1 MAIDKSIKSIL
12 IIGAGPI
19 VIGQACEFDYSG
31 SQAAKALKSEGY
43 KVILVNSNP
52 ATIMTDPS
60 MADATYIEPL
70 TSKFLE
76 RIIEKERP
84 DAILP
89 TLGGQTAL
97 NLAMALYEDGVFEKF
112 NVKILGASASSI
124 EIAEN
129 RWKFKEAMEKVGIA
143 TLKAHYVKTVD
154 EGIVAGAQIGYPLM
168 LRPSYILGGGGTGLV
183 YGDEELVEKLEN
195 AFKASPTQ
203 EVLIEES
210 IYGWKEFELEVMR
223 DNDGNGVIICGIE
236 NIDPMGIHTGDSITV
251 APIQTLSDKE
261 YQLMRDEALLCL
273 ETIGIATGG
282 SNVQFAVNPQ
292 NGERRVIEM
301 NPRVSRSSALAS
313 KATGFPIA
321 KFAALLAVGYNLTE
335 LTNDITGSTPASFE
349 PVQDYVVV
357 KIPRFDF
364 PKFPST
370 DDVLGTSMQSVGE
383 VMSMASTFTESLT
396 KAIRSLEIGK
406 TGIRN
411 IDNRFINLDRLEL
424 EKEITVPRPRRI
436 FAVLEALRRNWSV
449 SKISNLSYIDEWFL
463 YEIEKSFNVNQETT
477 PTTILKMLGWTE
489 DDIDIKDIKDELS
502 KNRVYKLV
510 DTCSAEFSSITP
522 YLYSTTGT
530 EDDDIS
536 SNNEKVVVIGS
547 GPNRIGQGIEFD
559 YCCVHGVDALKE
571 NGYEAIMINSNPE
584 TVSTDY
590 DTADKLYFEPLN
602 WQEVEAVL
610 LRENPK
616 SVIIQLGGQ
625 TPLKLAEKIVEKGY
639 TIAGSSIEVIDS
651 TEDRELFQKLC
662 TKENIKQPISN
673 IAANVKELSDSVT
686 QIGYPVLLRPSYVL
700 GGRAMRVV
708 NNETELSNYLDVLS
722 KSDEDGNPFN
732 SGPLLV
738 DEYLTNAIEI
748 DVDLISDGTDVV
760 IAGILEHL
768 EPAGVHSGDS
778 TAVLP
783 PYSIEENM
791 LAEIRDKSIKLALS
805 LNVRGLLNIQ
815 FAIKENELY
824 ILEANPRA
832 SRTMPFVA
840 KVTKNQIIKAGTLIM
855 LGHKIKDILKDTDY
869 LSSKTNKIAVKKAIF
884 PWSRFPAEDT
894 MLGPEMKATGEVL
907 GIGSKLGIA
916 LNKAYAAAGVEIGVK
931 QQGIFITLSDEDKNK
946 FLKTI
951 RKYKDLEFKIYATEG
966 TSEFLSK
973 NNIES
978 IKVGRADDEAPT
990 SLTIMEKD
998 LISVV
1003 INTPTF
1009 ANEYTDGW
1017 KIRRLAH
1024 DSGVAVVSSV
1034 REAEAFIEAYV
1045 ENNNALVDIGAIQDV
1060 S

>member
-70 TSKFLE
+70 TTKFLE

-424 EKEITVPRPRRI
+424 EKEIAVPRPRRI

-463 YEIEKSFNVNQETT
+463 FEIEKSFNVNQETT

-536 SNNEKVVVIGS
+536 SNKEKVVVIGS

-610 LRENPK
+610 FRENPK

>member
-70 TSKFLE
+70 TTKFLE

-383 VMSMASTFTESLT
+383 VMSIASTFTESLT

-424 EKEITVPRPRRI
+424 EKEIAVPRPRRI

-489 DDIDIKDIKDELS
+489 DDIDNKDIKDELS

-510 DTCSAEFSSITP
+510 DTCSAEFLSITP

-536 SNNEKVVVIGS
+536 SNKEKVVVIGS

-610 LRENPK
+610 LREKPK

-708 NNETELSNYLDVLS
+708 NNEIELSNYLDVLS

-738 DEYLTNAIEI
+738 DEYLTNAVEI

-783 PYSIEENM
+783 PYSIEEKM
-791 LAEIRDKSIKLALS
+791 LTEIKDKSIKLALS

-951 RKYKDLEFKIYATEG
+951 RKYIDLEFKIYATEG
-966 TSEFLSK
+966 TSEFLLK

-990 SLTIMEKD
+990 SLTIMQKD
-998 LISVV
+998 LISLV

-1045 ENNNALVDIGAIQDV
+1045 ESNNALVDIGVIQDV

>member
-70 TSKFLE
+70 TTKFLE

-183 YGDEELVEKLEN
+183 YGDEELVEKLGN

-424 EKEITVPRPRRI
+424 EKEIAVPRPRRI

-463 YEIEKSFNVNQETT
+463 FEIEKSFNVNQETT

-536 SNNEKVVVIGS
+536 SNKEKVVVIGS

-610 LRENPK
+610 LREKPK

-708 NNETELSNYLDVLS
+708 NNEIELSNYLDVLS

>member
-1 MAIDKSIKSIL
+1 LAIDKSIKSIL

-70 TSKFLE
+70 TTKFLE

-424 EKEITVPRPRRI
+424 EKEIAVPRPRRI

-463 YEIEKSFNVNQETT
+463 FEIEKSFNVNQETT

-530 EDDDIS
+530 EDDDTS
-536 SNNEKVVVIGS
+536 SNKEKVVVIGS

-708 NNETELSNYLDVLS
+708 NNEIELSNYLDVLS

-783 PYSIEENM
+783 PYSIEEKM
-791 LAEIRDKSIKLALS
+791 LTEIRDKSIKLALS

>member
-70 TSKFLE
+70 TTKFLE

-183 YGDEELVEKLEN
+183 YGDEELVEKLGN

-424 EKEITVPRPRRI
+424 EKEIAVPRPRRI

-463 YEIEKSFNVNQETT
+463 FEIEKSFNVNQETT

-536 SNNEKVVVIGS
+536 SNKEKVVVIGS

-639 TIAGSSIEVIDS
+639 AIAGSSIEVIDS

-708 NNETELSNYLDVLS
+708 NNEIELSNYLDVLS

-951 RKYKDLEFKIYATEG
+951 RKYKDLEFIIYATEG

-1034 REAEAFIEAYV
+1034 
-1045 ENNNALVDIGAIQDV
+1045 
-1060 S
+1060 

>member
-70 TSKFLE
+70 TTKFLE

-183 YGDEELVEKLEN
+183 YGDEELVEKLGN

-424 EKEITVPRPRRI
+424 EKEIAVPRPRRI

-463 YEIEKSFNVNQETT
+463 FEIEKSFNVNQETT

-536 SNNEKVVVIGS
+536 SNKEKVVVIGS

-748 DVDLISDGTDVV
+748 DVDLISDGADVV

>member
-1 MAIDKSIKSIL
+1 LAIDKSIKSIL

-70 TSKFLE
+70 TTKFLE

-424 EKEITVPRPRRI
+424 EKEIAVPRPRRI

-463 YEIEKSFNVNQETT
+463 FEIEKSFNVNQETT

-536 SNNEKVVVIGS
+536 SNKEKVVVIGS

-708 NNETELSNYLDVLS
+708 NNEIELSNYLDVLS

-783 PYSIEENM
+783 PYSIEEKM
-791 LAEIRDKSIKLALS
+791 LTEIRDKSIKLALS

>member
-70 TSKFLE
+70 TTKFLE

-261 YQLMRDEALLCL
+261 YQLMIDEALLCL

-335 LTNDITGSTPASFE
+335 LSNDITCSTPASFE

-424 EKEITVPRPRRI
+424 EKEIAVPRPRRI

-463 YEIEKSFNVNQETT
+463 FEIEKSFNVNQETT

-536 SNNEKVVVIGS
+536 SNKEKVVVIGS

>member
-70 TSKFLE
+70 TTKFLE

-424 EKEITVPRPRRI
+424 EKEIAVPRPRRI

-463 YEIEKSFNVNQETT
+463 FEIEKSFNVNQETT

-536 SNNEKVVVIGS
+536 SNKEKVVVIGS

-708 NNETELSNYLDVLS
+708 NNEIELSNYLDVLS

-783 PYSIEENM
+783 PYSIEEKM

-966 TSEFLSK
+966 TSDFLSN

>member
-31 SQAAKALKSEGY
+31 SQAAKALKGEGY

-70 TSKFLE
+70 TTKFLE

-383 VMSMASTFTESLT
+383 VMSIASTFTESLT

-424 EKEITVPRPRRI
+424 EKEIAVPRPRRI

-489 DDIDIKDIKDELS
+489 DDIDNKDIKDELS

-510 DTCSAEFSSITP
+510 DTCSAEFLSITP

-536 SNNEKVVVIGS
+536 SNKEKVVVIGS

-610 LRENPK
+610 LREKPK

-708 NNETELSNYLDVLS
+708 NNEIELSNYLDVLS

-783 PYSIEENM
+783 PYSIEEKM
-791 LAEIRDKSIKLALS
+791 LTEIKDKSIKLALS

-951 RKYKDLEFKIYATEG
+951 RKYIDLEFKIYATEG
-966 TSEFLSK
+966 TSEFLLK

-990 SLTIMEKD
+990 SLTIMQKD
-998 LISVV
+998 LISLV

-1045 ENNNALVDIGAIQDV
+1045 ESNNALVDIGVIQDV

>member
-70 TSKFLE
+70 TTKFLE

-282 SNVQFAVNPQ
+282 SNVQFAVNPK

-383 VMSMASTFTESLT
+383 VMSIASTFTESLT

-424 EKEITVPRPRRI
+424 EKEIAVPRPRRI

-489 DDIDIKDIKDELS
+489 DDIDNKDIKDELS

-510 DTCSAEFSSITP
+510 DTCSAEFLSITP

-530 EDDDIS
+530 ENDDIS
-536 SNNEKVVVIGS
+536 SNKEKVVVIGS

-610 LRENPK
+610 LREKPK

-708 NNETELSNYLDVLS
+708 NNEIELSNYLDVLS

-783 PYSIEENM
+783 PYSIEEKM
-791 LAEIRDKSIKLALS
+791 LTEIKDKSIKLALS
-805 LNVRGLLNIQ
+805 LNVKGLLNIQ

-951 RKYKDLEFKIYATEG
+951 RKYIDLEFKIYATEG
-966 TSEFLSK
+966 TSEFLLK

-990 SLTIMEKD
+990 SLTIMQKD
-998 LISVV
+998 LISLV

-1045 ENNNALVDIGAIQDV
+1045 ESNNALVDIGVIQDV

>member
-1 MAIDKSIKSIL
+1 MVIDKSIKSIL

-70 TSKFLE
+70 TTKFLE

-282 SNVQFAVNPQ
+282 SNVQFAVNSQ

-424 EKEITVPRPRRI
+424 EKEIAVPRPRRI

-463 YEIEKSFNVNQETT
+463 FEIEKSFNVNQETT

-536 SNNEKVVVIGS
+536 SNKEKVVVIGS

-602 WQEVEAVL
+602 WREVEAVL

-708 NNETELSNYLDVLS
+708 NNEIELSNYLDVLS

-783 PYSIEENM
+783 PYSIEEKM
-791 LAEIRDKSIKLALS
+791 LTEIKDKSIKLALS

>member
-70 TSKFLE
+70 TTKFLE

-282 SNVQFAVNPQ
+282 SNVQFAVNPK

-383 VMSMASTFTESLT
+383 VMSIASTFTESLT

-424 EKEITVPRPRRI
+424 EKEIAVPRPRRI

-489 DDIDIKDIKDELS
+489 DDIDNKDIKDELS

-510 DTCSAEFSSITP
+510 DTCSAEFLSITP

-536 SNNEKVVVIGS
+536 SNKEKVVVIGS

-610 LRENPK
+610 LREKPK

-708 NNETELSNYLDVLS
+708 NNEIELSNYLDVLS

-738 DEYLTNAIEI
+738 DEYLTNAVEI

-783 PYSIEENM
+783 PYSIEEKM
-791 LAEIRDKSIKLALS
+791 LTEIKDKSIKLALS

-951 RKYKDLEFKIYATEG
+951 RKYIDLEFKIYATEG
-966 TSEFLSK
+966 TSEFLLK

-990 SLTIMEKD
+990 SLTIMQKN
-998 LISVV
+998 LISLV

-1045 ENNNALVDIGAIQDV
+1045 ESNNALVDIGVIQDV

>member
-70 TSKFLE
+70 TTKFLE

-424 EKEITVPRPRRI
+424 EKEIAVPRPRRI

-463 YEIEKSFNVNQETT
+463 FEIEKSFNVNQETT

-536 SNNEKVVVIGS
+536 SNKEKVVVIGS

-708 NNETELSNYLDVLS
+708 NNEIELSNYLDVLS

-783 PYSIEENM
+783 PYSIEEKM
-791 LAEIRDKSIKLALS
+791 LTEIKDKSIKLALS

-1045 ENNNALVDIGAIQDV
+1045 ESNNALVDIGAIQDV

>member
-70 TSKFLE
+70 TTKFLE

-424 EKEITVPRPRRI
+424 EKEIAVPRPRRI

-463 YEIEKSFNVNQETT
+463 FEIEKSFNVNQETT

-536 SNNEKVVVIGS
+536 SNKEKVVVIGS

-616 SVIIQLGGQ
+616 SVVIQLGGQ

-931 QQGIFITLSDEDKNK
+931 KQGIFITLSDEDKNK

-951 RKYKDLEFKIYATEG
+951 RKYKDLKFKIYATEG

>member
-70 TSKFLE
+70 TTKFLE

-424 EKEITVPRPRRI
+424 EKEIAVPRPRRI

-463 YEIEKSFNVNQETT
+463 FEIEKSFNVNQETT

-489 DDIDIKDIKDELS
+489 DDIDIKEIKDELS

-536 SNNEKVVVIGS
+536 SNKEKVVVIGS

-931 QQGIFITLSDEDKNK
+931 KQGIFITLSDEDKNK

-951 RKYKDLEFKIYATEG
+951 RKYKDLKFKIYATEG

>member
-70 TSKFLE
+70 TTKFLE

-223 DNDGNGVIICGIE
+223 NNDGNGVIICGIE

-424 EKEITVPRPRRI
+424 EKEIAVPRPRRI

-463 YEIEKSFNVNQETT
+463 FEIEKSFNVNQETT

-530 EDDDIS
+530 EDDDTS
-536 SNNEKVVVIGS
+536 SNKEKVVVIGS

>member
-70 TSKFLE
+70 TTKFLE

-424 EKEITVPRPRRI
+424 EKEIAVPRPRRI

-463 YEIEKSFNVNQETT
+463 FEIEKSFNVNQETT

-536 SNNEKVVVIGS
+536 SNKEKVVVIGS

-708 NNETELSNYLDVLS
+708 NNEIELSNYLDVLS

-783 PYSIEENM
+783 PYSIEEKM

>member
-70 TSKFLE
+70 TTKFLE

-424 EKEITVPRPRRI
+424 EKEIAVPRPRRI

-463 YEIEKSFNVNQETT
+463 FEIEKSFNVNQETT

-530 EDDDIS
+530 EDDDTS
-536 SNNEKVVVIGS
+536 SNKEKVVVIGS

-951 RKYKDLEFKIYATEG
+951 RKYRDLEFKIYATEG

>member
-70 TSKFLE
+70 TTKFLE

-424 EKEITVPRPRRI
+424 EKEIAVPRPRRI

-463 YEIEKSFNVNQETT
+463 FEIEKSFNVNQETT

-530 EDDDIS
+530 EDDDTS
-536 SNNEKVVVIGS
+536 SNKEKVVVIGS

-951 RKYKDLEFKIYATEG
+951 RKYKVLEFKIYATEG

>member
-70 TSKFLE
+70 TTKFLE

-273 ETIGIATGG
+273 ETIVIATGG

-424 EKEITVPRPRRI
+424 EKEIAVPRPRRI

-463 YEIEKSFNVNQETT
+463 FEIEKSFNVNQETT

-530 EDDDIS
+530 EDDDTS
-536 SNNEKVVVIGS
+536 SNKEKVVVIGS

>member
-70 TSKFLE
+70 TTKFLE

-383 VMSMASTFTESLT
+383 VMSIASTFTESLT

-424 EKEITVPRPRRI
+424 EKEIAVPRPRRI

-489 DDIDIKDIKDELS
+489 DDIDNKDIKDELS

-510 DTCSAEFSSITP
+510 DTCSAEFLSITP

-536 SNNEKVVVIGS
+536 SNKEKVVVIGS

-708 NNETELSNYLDVLS
+708 NNEIELSNYLDVLS

-783 PYSIEENM
+783 PYSIEEKM

-951 RKYKDLEFKIYATEG
+951 RKYIDLEFKIYATEG
-966 TSEFLSK
+966 TSEFLLK

-990 SLTIMEKD
+990 SLTIMQKD
-998 LISVV
+998 LISLV

-1045 ENNNALVDIGAIQDV
+1045 ESNNALVDIGVIQDV

>member
-70 TSKFLE
+70 TTKFLE

-424 EKEITVPRPRRI
+424 EKEIAVPRPRRI

-463 YEIEKSFNVNQETT
+463 FEIEKSFNVNQETT

-536 SNNEKVVVIGS
+536 SNKEKVVVIGS

-616 SVIIQLGGQ
+616 SVVIQLGGQ

>member
-70 TSKFLE
+70 TTKFLE

-183 YGDEELVEKLEN
+183 YGDEELVEKLGN

-424 EKEITVPRPRRI
+424 EKEIAVPRPRRI

-463 YEIEKSFNVNQETT
+463 FEIEKSFNVNQETT

-510 DTCSAEFSSITP
+510 DTCSAEFLSITP

-536 SNNEKVVVIGS
+536 SNKEKVVVIGS

-951 RKYKDLEFKIYATEG
+951 RKYKDLEFKIFATEG

>member
-70 TSKFLE
+70 TTKFLE

-383 VMSMASTFTESLT
+383 VMSIASTFTESLT

-424 EKEITVPRPRRI
+424 EKEIAVPRPRRI

-489 DDIDIKDIKDELS
+489 DDIDNKDIKDELS

-510 DTCSAEFSSITP
+510 DTCSAEFLSITP

-536 SNNEKVVVIGS
+536 SNKEKVVVIGS

-610 LRENPK
+610 LREKPK

-708 NNETELSNYLDVLS
+708 NNEIELSNYLDVLS

-783 PYSIEENM
+783 PYSIEEKM
-791 LAEIRDKSIKLALS
+791 LTEIKDKSIKLALS

-951 RKYKDLEFKIYATEG
+951 RKYIDLEFKIYATEG
-966 TSEFLSK
+966 TSEFLLK

-990 SLTIMEKD
+990 SLTIMQKD
-998 LISVV
+998 LISLV

-1045 ENNNALVDIGAIQDV
+1045 ESNNALVDIGVIQDV

>member
-1 MAIDKSIKSIL
+1 LAIDKSIKSIL
-12 IIGAGPI
+12 IIGAEPI

-31 SQAAKALKSEGY
+31 SQAAKALKNEGY

-70 TSKFLE
+70 TTKFLE

-424 EKEITVPRPRRI
+424 EKEIAVPRPRRI

-463 YEIEKSFNVNQETT
+463 FEIEKSFNVNQETT

-536 SNNEKVVVIGS
+536 SNKEKVVVIGS

>member
-70 TSKFLE
+70 TTKFLE

-383 VMSMASTFTESLT
+383 VMSIASTFTESLT

-489 DDIDIKDIKDELS
+489 DDIDNKDIKDELS

-510 DTCSAEFSSITP
+510 DTCSAEFLSITP

-536 SNNEKVVVIGS
+536 SNKEKVVVIGS

-610 LRENPK
+610 LREKPK

-708 NNETELSNYLDVLS
+708 NNEIELSNYLDVLS

-783 PYSIEENM
+783 PYSIEEKM
-791 LAEIRDKSIKLALS
+791 LTEIKDKSIKLALS

-951 RKYKDLEFKIYATEG
+951 RKYIDLEFKIYATEG
-966 TSEFLSK
+966 TSEFLLK

-990 SLTIMEKD
+990 SLTIMQKD
-998 LISVV
+998 LISLV

-1045 ENNNALVDIGAIQDV
+1045 ESNNALVDIGVIQDV